1 MNFGGLPYKTKQFFF
16 VLIKLSIVVGAFY
29 FIYNKLAHNENLDFH
44 DFMQHLA
51 QNDVFSLKN
60 IGFLLILTGF
70 NWFFEIIKWK
80 TLISHITLISFKN
93 ALEQSLG
100 ALTASLFTPNRI
112 GEYGAKAV
120 YFNAA
125 MRKKVMLLNLTGNM
139 MQMTVTIIFGSVGL
153 YVMHTT
159 YDLDIDYFRVSRFLL
174 IIIVVIG
181 FALFGLQQNRFK
193 IKGFSVEKLKSFFKD
208 LPFGIQISA
217 FGISVLRYLIFSF
230 QFYFLLHIFGVDL
243 TYLNGMIV
251 ITSMYLLS
259 SIIPSIFIFDVI
271 IKGSVAVYLFSSIG
285 VDELTILSI
294 IMIMWLLN
302 FVLPSIFGS
311 YYVLNFNLPKTDN
324 NL

>member
-29 FIYNKLAHNENLDFH
+29 FIYDKLINNKDLDFH
-44 DFMQHLA
+44 EFIQHLN
-51 QNDVFSLKN
+51 QNDVFSLEN
-60 IGFLLILTGF
+60 TSILLILTLF

-80 TLISHITLISFKN
+80 NLVCYIRTISFKN

-112 GEYGAKAV
+112 GEYGAKAI
-120 YFNAA
+120 YFNGA
-125 MRKKVMLLNLTGNM
+125 MRKKVMLLNLTGNL
-139 MQMTVTIIFGSVGL
+139 MQMTVTIIFGAVGL
-153 YVMHTT
+153 YIMHTT
-159 YDLDIDYFRVSRFLL
+159 HDLNIDYFRVSRFLL
-174 IIIVVIG
+174 VIIIVIG
-181 FALFGLQQNRFK
+181 FTLFGLQQNRFR
-193 IKGFSVEKLKSFFKD
+193 IKGFSIEKLKAFFKD
-208 LPFGIQISA
+208 LPYTIQMSA
-217 FGISVLRYLIFSF
+217 FGLSVLRYMIFSF
-230 QFYFLLHIFGVDL
+230 QFYFLLHIFKVDL
-243 TYLNGMIV
+243 TYLNTMTV

-271 IKGSVAVYLFSSIG
+271 IKGSVALYLFSIVG
-285 VDELTILSI
+285 IDEFTILST

-311 YYVLNFNLPKTDN
+311 YYVLNFNLPKTEN